1 MSKEKGSNWK
11 LGMFVIIG
19 LVLFAGTIYFVG
31 KQKNLFGSTFHLIAH
46 FKSAGGLKEGNN
58 VRFSGITIGSVS
70 TITLTDTIVVVE
82 LMIRKE
88 VQAFIKTD
96 ATATIGSDGLMGDKV
111 LTINPGTTAT
121 AFVKDGDIILTKKP
135 IDMDDIMAS
144 LKTNVD
150 NAAIISTELAKFT
163 YQMNNNKGLL
173 SKVMGDEAFA
183 KSLESTLTNLQ
194 GSSEQ
199 FSKFALMMNNG
210 KGAMA
215 TLMTDEALSNNIKQ
229 TVANLQSS
237 SDEFKS
243 FSVKMNSDKGALSR
257 LVTDEKVGNTMD
269 KTLINL
275 EGATRKLDENM
286 EALQSNFLL
295 RGFFKKKEKAEAKL
309 NADAKKAADAKIKAE
324 KKLSAETGKEL
335 KPMLVK
341 DTARS

>member
-1 MSKEKGSNWK
+1 MRKEKGSSWK

-31 KQKNLFGSTFHLIAH
+31 KQKNLFGSTFFLTAH

-58 VRFSGITIGSVS
+58 VRFSGINIGSVN
-70 TITLTDTIVVVE
+70 TITLTDTLVIVE

-88 VQAFIKTD
+88 VQEFIKTD

-111 LTINPGTTAT
+111 LTINPGSTDT
-121 AFVKDGDIILTKKP
+121 AFVKDGDIISTRKP

-163 YQMNNNKGLL
+163 YNMNNNKGLL

-183 KSLESTLTNLQ
+183 NSLETTLTNLK

-199 FSKFALMMNNG
+199 FAKFAVMMNSD
-210 KGAMA
+210 KGAMSA
-215 TLMTDEALSNNIKQ
+215 LMTDEVMANNIRQ
-229 TVANLQSS
+229 TVANLQNS
-237 SDEFKS
+237 SDEFKT
-243 FSVKMNSDKGALSR
+243 FSAKMNSDKGVLSR
-257 LVTDEKVGNTMD
+257 LVTDEKVGNTLD

-309 NADAKKAADAKIKAE
+309 KADEKKAADAKIKAE
-324 KKLSAETGKEL
+324 KKLSEEMNQGL
-335 KPMLVK
+335 KPLLVK
-341 DTARS
+341 DTTRF

>member
-1 MSKEKGSNWK
+1 
-11 LGMFVIIG
+11 MFVIIG

-31 KQKNLFGSTFHLIAH
+31 KQKNLFGSTFFLIAH

-58 VRFSGITIGSVS
+58 VRFSGINIGSVN

-111 LTINPGTTAT
+111 LTINPGTVDT
-121 AFVKDGDIILTKKP
+121 AFVKDGDIISTRKP

-173 SKVMGDEAFA
+173 SKVMSDEAFA
-183 KSLESTLTNLQ
+183 KSLETTLTNLQ
-194 GSSEQ
+194 GSSAE
-199 FSKFALMMNNG
+199 FSKFAVMMNNG

-215 TLMTDEALSNNIKQ
+215 TLMTDEAMAGNIKQ

-237 SDEFKS
+237 SDEFKL
-243 FSVKMNSDKGALSR
+243 FSAKMNSDKGALSK
-257 LVTDEKVGNTMD
+257 LVTDEKVGT
-269 KTLINL
+269 TLETTLTNL
-275 EGATRKLDENM
+275 QGATQKLDENM

-295 RGFFKKKEKAEAKL
+295 RGFFRKKEKAAAKL
-309 NADAKKAADAKIKAE
+309 VADEKKAADLKLKMDNKLMAE
-324 KKLSAETGKEL
+324 KNKKAQII
-335 KPMLVK
+335 PIK
-341 DTARS
+341 DTLMP